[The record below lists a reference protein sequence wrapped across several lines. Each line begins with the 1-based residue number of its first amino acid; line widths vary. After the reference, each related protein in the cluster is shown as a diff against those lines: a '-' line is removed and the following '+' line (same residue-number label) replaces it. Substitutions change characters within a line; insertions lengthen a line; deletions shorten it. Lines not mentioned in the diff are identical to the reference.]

1 MGCDVVRWSSAR
13 ARGPLSLVALGRQD
27 LDALSRTMPVLA
39 NKLLRKLAEITARR
53 LQLLVE
59 AQFLAQHEQDPND
72 GTERQPSQRS

>member
-13 ARGPLSLVALGRQD
+13 ARGPVTIVALGRQD
-27 LDALSRTMPVLA
+27 LNVLSRTMPVLA

-59 AQFLAQHEQDPND
+59 AQFLAQHEPDPND
-72 GTERQPSQRS
+72 AAEKQPSERG